1 MRVKL
6 LVFAD
11 VFTLIL
17 KEKSMK
23 IFKTLAKPFSIF
35 YPDRSAL
42 YALVLGAATV
52 LAFAPF
58 NISPAILA
66 TLMGLF
72 LLWQKS
78 ESTFDAMRIGL
89 WFGLGLFGVGTS
101 WLFSSMYFYS
111 GMSLITSV
119 LATMVFVV
127 FLSLYLMIAGLLV
140 AKLKQSNPKYAWV
153 DLAIMMP
160 TIWVLMEWIRGSW
173 FTGFPFLLAG
183 NTHLGTWLD
192 GYAPVFGVLGV
203 SFAIAI
209 SAGLFLLML
218 KSRMW
223 LQVSAAFAFVWLVGA
238 GLKQVQ
244 WVKPVDKPVKVA
256 LLQGNIPQDKKWL
269 ESEFMHTLKVYVK
282 QTKDNMDAD
291 VIVWPETAIPA
302 YYDLIE
308 EGALNSFIEDAKLLQ
323 KDILLGVIARNPD
336 HSKYYNALVNA
347 GNPKERYYKKHL
359 VPFSEYFPFSN
370 FFKALSL
377 LFNIPFSEF
386 SEGDQVN
393 KPMKLGG
400 QMAGVTVCYEIA
412 FGDEMAKTVAKTRYL
427 ITVSNDAWFAH
438 SFEPAQQVQDVQMRA
453 LELGREIARSTNTG
467 YTIIVGT
474 DGQIKAQIPPY
485 KAGVLK
491 GDVQPYEGETFFAK
505 WKLLP
510 IQMLMA
516 LGLLFVLGVRF
527 YKKEVSKEEAR

>member
-1 MRVKL
+1 MKFL
-6 LVFAD
+6 TVF
-11 VFTLIL
+11 V
-17 KEKSMK
+17 
-23 IFKTLAKPFSIF
+23 KPFSIF
-35 YPDRSAL
+35 NPNRSAV
-42 YALVLGAATV
+42 YAFALGMASV

-78 ESTFDAMRIGL
+78 ETTFDAMRIGL
-89 WFGLGLFGVGTS
+89 WFGLGMFGVGTS

-111 GMSLITSV
+111 GMNIVTSA
-119 LATMVFVV
+119 LATLVFVV
-127 FLSLYLMIAGLLV
+127 FLSLYLMIAGFLV
-140 AKLKQSNPKYAWV
+140 AKLKQSNPQRAWI
-153 DLAIMMP
+153 DLAVMMP
-160 TIWVLMEWIRGSW
+160 MVWVLMEWVRGSW
-173 FTGFPFLLAG
+173 FTGFPFLLVG
-183 NTHLGTWLD
+183 NTHIGTWLD

-203 SFAIAI
+203 TWAIAT
-209 SAGLFLLML
+209 SAGLFLLLL

-223 LQVSAAFAFVWLVGA
+223 LQVSAAFAFVWLTGA
-238 GLKQVQ
+238 GLQKVQ

-269 ESEFMHTLKVYVK
+269 ESEFTPSMKVYVG
-282 QTKDNMDAD
+282 QTKKNMDAD

-302 YYDLIE
+302 YYDLVE
-308 EGALNSFIEDAKLLQ
+308 KGVLNSFIEDAGLLK
-323 KDILLGVIARNPD
+323 KDILLGVIARNED

-347 GNPKERYYKKHL
+347 ANPNERYYKKHL

-386 SEGDQVN
+386 SQGDLVN

-412 FGDEMAKTVAKTRYL
+412 FGDEMAQTVAQTRYL

-438 SFEPAQQVQDVQMRA
+438 TFEPAQQVQDVQMRA

-467 YTIIVGT
+467 YTIIVGI
-474 DGQIKAQIPPY
+474 DGQIKKEIPPY

-505 WKLLP
+505 WKMLP
-510 IQMLMA
+510 IQVLMA
-516 LGLLFVLGVRF
+516 IGLLFVLGARF
-527 YKKEVSKEEAR
+527 HRNKSAKED